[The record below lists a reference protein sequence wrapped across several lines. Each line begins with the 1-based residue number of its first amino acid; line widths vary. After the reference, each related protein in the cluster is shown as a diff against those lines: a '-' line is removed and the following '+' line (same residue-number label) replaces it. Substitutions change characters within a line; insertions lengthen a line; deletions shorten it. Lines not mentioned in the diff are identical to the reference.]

1 MSVKCPACGSTD
13 IAISQQ
19 LNLKDAKVRK
29 IYLSGACTKCKSQV
43 TIEYTPTT
51 IRQQT
56 VE

>member
-1 MSVKCPACGSTD
+1 MNIKCPACGSTD
-13 IAISQQ
+13 IVISQQ

-29 IYLSGACTKCKSQV
+29 IYLNGSCAKCHSQV

-51 IRQQT
+51 VRQQI